1 MVRVEPLRAG
11 DPDRVGTYRLLARLG
26 GGGMGQVFL
35 GRSRGSRLVAVKVV
49 RPELAGDERFRERF
63 ASEVAA
69 ARRVGGFY
77 TAQVVDADPD
87 DDPPWLVTAY
97 VPGPSLEQAVRAHG
111 PLPAATIAV
120 LGAGLAEGLAA
131 IHACDLVHRDLKP
144 GNVILA
150 EDGPR
155 VIDFGIARALDASH
169 HTRSVIGTPPFMS
182 PEQTYG
188 AEIGPASDVF
198 SLGSVIVHAA
208 TGHGPFGEGPF
219 EPLIYRIRHD
229 PPDLDGLPRRFTGLV
244 TGCLDKTPAARPGL
258 AEILDHLADLHD
270 AAGAWLPPA
279 VVTDIAHLRD
289 ATRTFA
295 PRADSASN
303 KQDRRDLARRPGSG
317 AIGSASDG
325 PSARH
330 AGDAARTPP
339 PRDGSATDRSA
350 PSEARAAAGT
360 RPVRPPGATTATRAV
375 QPGRTRATP
384 RTADF
389 WTDHW
394 GKVCAAL
401 GLYLAAGHLPVMTE
415 TWRAKQTGAFA
426 GNVHLVF
433 APFHPW
439 TKQEPSGLSGVSSD
453 WWFPSLVGS
462 GVLLLAAVAVALP
475 LLPGSASA
483 RKVLYGTGW
492 LAALCIGLLS
502 VLPFITLLGNGV
514 GDDNPAYNI
523 RSVPHL
529 GMYALWLATGLAFR
543 AIYFHQS
550 SRPAEPE
557 STAAPAD
564 HPS

>member
-1 MVRVEPLRAG
+1 MEPLRAG

-26 GGGMGQVFL
+26 GGGMGRVFL

-63 ASEVAA
+63 AAEVVA

-97 VPGPSLEQAVRAHG
+97 VPGPSLEQAIRAHG
-111 PLPAATIAV
+111 PFPAATIAV

-188 AEIGPASDVF
+188 TEIGPASDVF

-229 PPDLDGLPRRFTGLV
+229 PPDLDGLPRRFAGLV
-244 TGCLDKTPAARPGL
+244 TGCLDKDPAARPGL
-258 AEILDHLADLHD
+258 AEILDHLADAQD
-270 AAGAWLPPA
+270 AAGTWLPPA

-289 ATRTFA
+289 ATRTLA
-295 PRADSASN
+295 PRAGANSST
-303 KQDRRDLARRPGSG
+303 QDKRDLVRTPGSG
-317 AIGSASDG
+317 AARSASDTPG
-325 PSARH
+325 AGRTSH
-330 AGDAARTPP
+330 AMHTPAGGTGDALDRGASQGDR
-339 PRDGSATDRSA
+339 AT
-350 PSEARAAAGT
+350 GT
-360 RPVRPPGATTATRAV
+360 KPVRAPGATVATSTV
-375 QPGRTRATP
+375 SPDDVTP
-384 RTADF
+384 RTTGF
-389 WTDHW
+389 WLQHW

-401 GLYLAAGHLPVMTE
+401 ALYLVAGHLPIMTE
-415 TWRAKQTGAFA
+415 TWTSKQTKAFA
-426 GNVHLVF
+426 GDLHLVF
-433 APFHPW
+433 DPFSPW
-439 TKQEPSGLSGVSSD
+439 TKQSSAIPGVSSD
-453 WWFPSLVGS
+453 WWFPALVGS

-483 RKVLYGTGW
+483 RKVLYETSRLWPVG
-492 LAALCIGLLS
+492 IGVIS
-502 VLPFITLLGNGV
+502 VMPFISLFVNGI

-523 RSVPHL
+523 RSVPQL
-529 GMYALWLATGLAFR
+529 GMYALWLATGLAFH
-543 AIYFHQS
+543 AIHQFHQA
-550 SRPAEPE
+550 SRPAEPG
-557 STAAPAD
+557 SAAAPAD
-564 HPS
+564 QPS